1 MLLKN
6 VSAAYNN
13 LENFITDST
22 TSDWYLKQLES
33 NIPYEHNKSQN
44 YIRFGQYMPPSC
56 SFSSL
61 AMFSN
66 ISKRSFPFVVKFDAN
81 TSIGIQT
88 IVVNSA
94 SDFKNVYFAYKTL
107 GCSQGI
113 VQEFI
118 QGNEYTVTV
127 LVGKQNWVTLG
138 TACDYKKQFEN
149 DQGLNTFGLGSI
161 SPAPVVHD
169 QTVEIL
175 NNVVE
180 ILRREFDYQGLL
192 SCQFIVDSS
201 DQLWLL
207 EHNARVCDP
216 EFQSMAEL
224 VDVSLALEQCR
235 KGDYIEQPTI
245 QNKRAVTVGLIHQEW
260 PVTQPEMIDIDLTSL
275 DFRIWK
281 NHGHWSKNLYWGS
294 ITNSGD
300 GSYKDLADEIYNWLN
315 KQSIGPYRY
324 RKDIGQIKMQI

>member
-1 MLLKN
+1 MKLQN

-13 LENFITDST
+13 LENFITDPT
-22 TSDWYLKQLES
+22 IANWYLAQLGS
-33 NIPYEHNKSQN
+33 NIPHEHNKSQN
-44 YIRFGQYMPPSC
+44 HIRFGQYMPPSC

-61 AMFSN
+61 ATFAN
-66 ISKRSFPFVVKFDAN
+66 ISKRSFPFVVKFNAN

-94 SDFKNVYFAYKTL
+94 SDFKNVYFASKTL
-107 GCSQGI
+107 GSSQGI

-169 QTVEIL
+169 QTVEII
-175 NNVVE
+175 NNVVD
-180 ILRREFDYQGLL
+180 ILRREFDYQGPL

-201 DQLWLL
+201 NRLWLL

-224 VDVSLALEQCR
+224 VDVSLALEQCC

-245 QNKRAVTVGLIHQEW
+245 QNKCAVTIGLIHQDW
-260 PVTQPEMIDIDLTSL
+260 PVAQPEMIDIDLDSL

-281 NHGHWSKNLYWGS
+281 NHGAWSKNLYWGS

-300 GSYKDLADEIYNWLN
+300 QSYTELANEIYSWLATQN
-315 KQSIGPYRY
+315 TQPYRY
-324 RKDIGQIKMQI
+324 RKDIGQ

>member
-1 MLLKN
+1 MKLQN

-13 LENFITDST
+13 LENFITDPT
-22 TSDWYLKQLES
+22 IANWYLAQLGS
-33 NIPYEHNKSQN
+33 NIPHEHNKSQN
-44 YIRFGQYMPPSC
+44 HIRFGQYMPPSC

-61 AMFSN
+61 ATFAN
-66 ISKRSFPFVVKFDAN
+66 ISKRSFPFVVKFNAN

-94 SDFKNVYFAYKTL
+94 SDFKNVYFASKTL
-107 GCSQGI
+107 GSSQGI

-169 QTVEIL
+169 QTVEII

-192 SCQFIVDSS
+192 SCQFIVDSNN
-201 DQLWLL
+201 QLWLL

-224 VDVSLALEQCR
+224 VDVSLALEQCC

-245 QNKRAVTVGLIHQEW
+245 QNKCAVTIGLIHQDW
-260 PVTQPEMIDIDLTSL
+260 PVAQPEMIDIDLDSL

-281 NHGHWSKNLYWGS
+281 NHGAWSKNLYWGS

-300 GSYKDLADEIYNWLN
+300 QSYTELANEIYSWLATQN
-315 KQSIGPYRY
+315 TQPYRY
-324 RKDIGQIKMQI
+324 RKDIGQ